1 LPLQPISTILN
12 PPRSTGEKTLGTEND
27 DDHRPPMWI
36 GHVSIQV
43 PDVQA
48 SKEFFM
54 KLGMR
59 DAVPLEEVAILELR
73 AGTHLIIQKAESVI
87 SAGTDA
93 GFDLMV
99 DDIDVT
105 HAGLVEAGLK
115 PGPIQENNVHRYFL
129 VREPGGHDVVF
140 NSSHNTGLPV

>member
-1 LPLQPISTILN
+1 
-12 PPRSTGEKTLGTEND
+12 
-27 DDHRPPMWI
+27 MWI
-36 GHVSIQV
+36 GHVSIDV

-59 DAVPLEEVAILELR
+59 DVVPLEEVAILELR
-73 AGTHLIIQKAESVI
+73 AGTHLIIQKAKAAIPEGS
-87 SAGTDA
+87 DA

-99 DDIDVT
+99 DDVDAT
-105 HAGLVEAGLK
+105 HARLVGAGLE

-129 VREPGGHDVVF
+129 IREPGGHDVTF